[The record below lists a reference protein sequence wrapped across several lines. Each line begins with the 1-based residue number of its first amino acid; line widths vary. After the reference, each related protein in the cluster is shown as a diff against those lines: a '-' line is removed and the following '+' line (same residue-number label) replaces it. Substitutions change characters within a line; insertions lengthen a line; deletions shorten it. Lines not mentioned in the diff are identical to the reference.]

1 MRMKAK
7 PPPSPQSLTIVK
19 HDTGS
24 GYSGTPLIKKL
35 GIKPGFSILA
45 LNAPK
50 NYYDLLGPLP
60 ADVQIA
66 DSDETDIDFIHDF
79 ETLLLSLKE
88 ILPSLRRR
96 LKRNG
101 MLWLSWP
108 KGTSNIPTDLNRDI
122 IRELVLQTD
131 LVDVKVCAVDEN
143 WSGLKFVIR
152 KYLR

>member
-1 MRMKAK
+1 MKIK
-7 PPPSPQSLTIVK
+7 RKLLHQSLTIVK
-19 HDTGS
+19 VDTGS

-50 NYYDLLGPLP
+50 NYYDLLGSLP
-60 ADVQIA
+60 PEVQIA

-79 ETLLLSLKE
+79 ETLLPHLQDA
-88 ILPSLRRR
+88 LPSLRKK
-96 LKRNG
+96 LKING

-108 KGTSNIPTDLNRDI
+108 KGTSKISTNLNRDI

>member
-1 MRMKAK
+1 MRLKTK
-7 PPPSPQSLTIVK
+7 PPLQSLTILK
-19 HDTGS
+19 SDAGS

-60 ADVQIA
+60 PDVQIA
-66 DSDETDIDFIHDF
+66 DSDETDIDFIHYF
-79 ETLLLSLKE
+79 ETLLPHLQDA
-88 ILPSLRRR
+88 LPSLRKK
-96 LKRNG
+96 LKING

-108 KGTSNIPTDLNRDI
+108 KGTSKIPTDLNRDI
-122 IRELVLQTD
+122 IRDLVLQTD